1 MKRNVTGLVA
11 AFLALCLAL
20 TALPGAALAEETT
33 AQVSYSVTGGKI
45 YFDPASGTVTGC
57 GPEVTTADIP
67 ARINDVPVTG
77 IGARAF
83 ANCTQLTSVTIPK
96 SVTSIKEGAFSGCTK
111 LKDVYFAGSKAE
123 WEKISGAGK
132 NSFGGAAIHCD
143 GETAAPAPSEP
154 KDEGYRIY
162 FDTQARLVSVPS
174 MRTDADGR
182 LYRLPRPSRSGYK
195 FRGWYEDWDGGR
207 RITTET
213 VFREDTTV
221 YALWTRNTS
230 RPRDTSRRRPPRSSG
245 SSNSAS
251 VGKPS
256 IVPGAVNSS
265 PIAPATAESP
275 YSTSHS
281 AALRFIDVPFGTW
294 YDGAVDYIVTRGI
307 MNGTGDGGFSPNAAT
322 TRAMFATMLARLNG
336 ADTGGGA
343 IWYEKGMEWAKEKG
357 VSDGSNPN
365 GAITREQLVT
375 MLYRYKGSP
384 AVVGSIDA
392 FTDARAINAWA
403 MDAMRWAV
411 ATGIVEGYNGA
422 INPSGNAA
430 RAEVAALLMRF
441 CEQFSV

>member
-11 AFLALCLAL
+11 ALLALCLAL

-33 AQVSYSVTGGKI
+33 AQVSHPVTGGNI
-45 YFDPASGTVTGC
+45 IFDPASKTVTGC
-57 GPEVTTADIP
+57 EAAVTAAVIP
-67 ARINDVPVTG
+67 AQINGVPVTG
-77 IGARAF
+77 IGAGAF
-83 ANCTQLTSVTIPK
+83 ANCGLKSVTIPK
-96 SVTSIKEGAFSGCTK
+96 SVTRIKEGAFSNCKSLTE
-111 LKDVYFAGSKAE
+111 VHFTGSKAE
-123 WEKISGAGK
+123 WEKISVAEK
-132 NSFGGAAIHCD
+132 TPFGSAVIRYD
-143 GETAAPAPSEP
+143 GENADPAPAPSEP

-230 RPRDTSRRRPPRSSG
+230 RPRDTSRRRPTRSVG
-245 SSNSAS
+245 NSSS